1 MSLGERLKIARLEVN
16 KTQAELAKET
26 GVSQAAVAALEKRNS
41 KTCGFTAQFAKALGV
56 KVEWLA
62 TGNGEMKGSDPDMS
76 MVVFPVI
83 SWPSV
88 FGDRKVESHVP
99 FAGNVGMETQD
110 GFGVRVTGISME
122 PEFFDG
128 DIVIVSTVQ
137 KPKHNDFVLANVNEQ
152 PTLKQLVIEEGRYF
166 LRALNPD
173 WTPQIAPIETDTP
186 IAGVVVCS
194 TRHY

>member
-1 MSLGERLKIARLEVN
+1 MSLGERLKIARLEAK
-16 KTQAELAKET
+16 KTQSELAKET

-62 TGNGEMKGSDPDMS
+62 TGNGEMKGSDPDMLS
-76 MVVFPVI
+76 VVLPVI

-88 FGDRKVESHVP
+88 FGDREVESHVP
-99 FAGNVGMETQD
+99 FFGNVGMETSD

-122 PEFFDG
+122 PEFSDG

-137 KPKHNDFVLANVNEQ
+137 KPKHNDFVLANVNDQ

-173 WTPQIAPIETDTP
+173 WTPHISPIEIDTP
-186 IAGVVVCS
+186 IAGVVVAK